1 MNFSSKM
8 FKDTNRGFRAAILNE
23 NPLRLLPL
31 YMAVATSCY
40 YEKVRRT
47 IRSVIVSHLL
57 NTLFRSLLIQNWFL
71 LLLFIIKMTPW

>member
-8 FKDTNRGFRAAILNE
+8 FFNDANHGFRAAVLNE

-47 IRSVIVSHLL
+47 IHAVIVSHLL

-71 LLLFIIKMTPW
+71 LLSLL